1 LKKRKTE
8 NGPPELLSLTKRLI
22 ETPSTSSSGTEI
34 YDLVYRLV
42 KKGSPGPVWMGKKSQ
57 YLEYSDFRNV
67 YAKVGNGKGPKIMLN
82 CHLDT
87 VDPGNGWLNSPFSPV
102 EENGRIYGLG
112 AADMK
117 GGSACAI
124 SSFLDISATNGSLD
138 GELYLSC
145 VFGEEAPYSLGTD
158 ALLKELTMSDLDLV
172 IIPEPSPLLGI
183 YDHCVVHKRIHRSRF
198 PVVIVGAEGRV
209 LFEVEFFG
217 KASHASHPSQGVN
230 ALHDASRF
238 ITELTRFDLFS
249 SIKMGRGHY
258 VVLNVD
264 GGDQSFTVPSYCK
277 LLVNRQLTLGEDEK
291 KAMKEVQDIARSL
304 KLRSKVKIK
313 KRYSPSPELE
323 YKPYLHESSRY
334 MDMFLEHVPVP
345 PYGRSRR
352 KCLFTTSSVGDFN
365 LFGAR
370 AGVPT
375 VIYGPGGGNIHS
387 PNEFVNCSEIFQ
399 VKDHITDFLM
409 EAFDIGQISKDTD
422 RS

>member
-1 LKKRKTE
+1 MKDPGTEGQTLEPLEMARK
-8 NGPPELLSLTKRLI
+8 LI

-34 YDLVYRLV
+34 YDLVFELLKERC
-42 KKGSPGPVWMGKKSQ
+42 PGTVWMGSKSR

-67 YAKVGNGKGPKIMLN
+67 YAKVGSGKGPKIMLN

-87 VDPGNGWLNSPFSPV
+87 VDPGNGWTESPFSAI
-102 EENGRIYGLG
+102 EKNGRIYGLG

-124 SSFLDISATNGSLD
+124 ASFLDMASRDGNLN
-138 GELYLSC
+138 GELYISC

-158 ALLKELTMSDLDLV
+158 TLLSELDMSDFDLV

-183 YDHCVVHKRIHRSRF
+183 YDHCVVHKRIHGSRF

-217 KASHASHPSQGVN
+217 KASHASHPSQGIN

-264 GGDQSFTVPSYCK
+264 GGDHSFTVPSYCK

-291 KAMKEVQDIARSL
+291 KALREVQDIARSL

-323 YKPYLHESSRY
+323 YRPYLYESSRY
-334 MDMFLEHVPVP
+334 LDMFLEHVPVP
-345 PYGRSRR
+345 PYGRSRK

-365 LFGAR
+365 LFGTR
-370 AGVPT
+370 TNVPT

-387 PNEFVNCSEIFQ
+387 PNEFVNCSEIIQ
-399 VKDHITDFLM
+399 VKDHLTGFLM
-409 EAFDIGQISKDTD
+409 EAFDIGKISENTH
-422 RS
+422 RP